1 MAGSPSGTKADTEVN
16 NEFQLVIFSLGDEE
30 FGVEINNVQEI
41 IRMPAITK
49 IPQAPDYV
57 KGVINLRGKII
68 TVINL
73 NTIMGMQNT
82 RHDEHTRIIVANVND
97 TVMGFVVDSVS
108 EVMRLPTNN
117 VEPAPAIIAS
127 KINTEYL
134 QGVGKM
140 DGRLL
145 ILLNLEK
152 FVSASRLHSSNSVST
167 AAGVTSS

>member
-1 MAGSPSGTKADTEVN
+1 MAESPSGTKADTEVN
-16 NEFQLVIFSLGDEE
+16 NEFQLVVFSLGDEE

-41 IRMPAITK
+41 IRMPTITK

-57 KGVINLRGKII
+57 KGVINLRGRII

-73 NTIMGMQNT
+73 NTIMGMQDR
-82 RHDEHTRIIVANVND
+82 RHDEDTRIIVANVND

-117 VEPAPAIIAS
+117 VEQAPAIIAS

-140 DGRLL
+140 DRRLL

-152 FVSASRLHSSNSVST
+152 FVSASRLHSFSNVST
-167 AAGVTSS
+167 AEGVTLQ